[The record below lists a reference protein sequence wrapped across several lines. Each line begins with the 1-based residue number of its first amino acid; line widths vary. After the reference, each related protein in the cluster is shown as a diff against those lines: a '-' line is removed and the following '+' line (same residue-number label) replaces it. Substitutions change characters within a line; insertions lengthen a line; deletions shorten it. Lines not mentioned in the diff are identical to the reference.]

1 MVIGRALIAATV
13 VVVYVAAS
21 LGAKG
26 ENPAA
31 AYPTKPVRI
40 IIGPTANFTDIVTRQ
55 LAQRLH
61 ERWQQPV
68 VVENRA
74 SGMIGA
80 AAVAKSAPDGYTL
93 LVSDR
98 TWRAVAQSLYK
109 ELPYD
114 PDKDFTTIS
123 LVASTPNILLAHP
136 SIPAA
141 NVEEFVAYAKA
152 QQPPLSYATAG
163 IGTATHLPG
172 EQLKQLTGIDLTA
185 VHYKGGGAAM
195 NAMLI
200 GEVKIGFNPVALAL
214 PHLRAGKVKA
224 FAITSKKRFAGSPE
238 IPTVAD
244 AGLPDLEADYW
255 IGLFAPAR
263 VAPALVDKINRDVVG
278 ILESASM
285 RALLLQQGAEPVSS
299 TPGDFATFI
308 ASETRKWR
316 DVIQTAG
323 VKPE

>member
-1 MVIGRALIAATV
+1 MVIGRTLIAATV
-13 VVVYVAAS
+13 VACLAAS
-21 LGAKG
+21 PCVKADD
-26 ENPAA
+26 PAA
-31 AYPTKPVRI
+31 TYPVKPVRI

-55 LAQRLH
+55 LAHRLH
-61 ERWQQPV
+61 EVWQQPV

-74 SGMIGA
+74 SGMMGA

-114 PDKDFTTIS
+114 PDKDFTQIA

-141 NVEEFVAYAKA
+141 NVEELVAYAKT
-152 QQPPLSYATAG
+152 QQLPLSYATAG
-163 IGTATHLPG
+163 MGTATHLPG
-172 EQLKQLTGIDLTA
+172 EQLKQLAGIDLTA

-224 FAITSKKRFAGSPE
+224 FVITSKKRFAGSPE

-263 VAPALVDKINRDVVG
+263 MAPALVDKINRDVVG

-285 RALLLQQGAEPVSS
+285 RALLLEQGAEPVSS
-299 TPGDFATFI
+299 TPGDFAAFI

-316 DVIQTAG
+316 VVIQTAG
-323 VKPE
+323 IKPE